1 MNTKKL
7 IAVAL
12 ILFLI
17 FSLAS
22 CGNGG
27 GKTDDSNN
35 DEIQD
40 TTEIGAEPV
49 TAPDE
54 ENAAED
60 EKDAEDEIIEDT
72 FDDPPFMRLL
82 KSGVY
87 YYNWEAVHVLN
98 GPGSH
103 SGYVARIDDKEY
115 TYTTSES
122 VTRSQL
128 LDATAGKEYVINVNG
143 KYYWINDIP
152 NMTLID
158 YNDCK
163 ITETGT
169 EQFLEETLD
178 YIDYIDENYN
188 PDKDS
193 LQTFSMTYV
202 KPTGI
207 RVYLKNGDVYAYRDY
222 LFGVIQNDG
231 IYISTPSDDPPPDC
245 FDIPDGYTLDEGGGF
260 GR

>member
-1 MNTKKL
+1 
-7 IAVAL
+7 
-12 ILFLI
+12 
-17 FSLAS
+17 
-22 CGNGG
+22 
-27 GKTDDSNN
+27 
-35 DEIQD
+35 
-40 TTEIGAEPV
+40 
-49 TAPDE
+49 
-54 ENAAED
+54 
-60 EKDAEDEIIEDT
+60 
-72 FDDPPFMRLL
+72 
-82 KSGVY
+82 
-87 YYNWEAVHVLN
+87 
-98 GPGSH
+98 
-103 SGYVARIDDKEY
+103 
-115 TYTTSES
+115 

-222 LFGVIQNDG
+222 LFGIIQNDG
-231 IYISTPSDDPPPDC
+231 SYVFTPSDDPPPDC
-245 FDIPDGYTLDEGGGF
+245 FNIPKDYKLDEGGGF